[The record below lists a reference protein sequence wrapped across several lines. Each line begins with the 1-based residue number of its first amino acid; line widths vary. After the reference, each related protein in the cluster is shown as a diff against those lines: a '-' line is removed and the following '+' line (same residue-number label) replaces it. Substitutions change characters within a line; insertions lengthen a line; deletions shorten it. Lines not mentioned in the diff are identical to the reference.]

1 MERDFDWNPLVPVC
15 PHDFPLL
22 VGRRWAVF
30 GQEDARLATLGTTT
44 KSSTCRPVEVA
55 MTVWMK
61 NLGNDIYG
69 REMTSMAYMKGS
81 PRCGL
86 TNLCTSC
93 IDLFTSFFKTFQTRT
108 GICAQVNKDAND
120 ECRVTLSCTT
130 VAFCYAVSHIHH
142 VMNLSNETS
151 YTYSNCHFRVI
162 FLCFGPFIGTNFE
175 HQLVLL
181 SVFIQHAAAL
191 LYFVKWYC
199 LSFLF
204 KEVE

>member
-61 NLGNDIYG
+61 NLFSEELVLGLSVND
-69 REMTSMAYMKGS
+69 REMTGKWHLWHPWQEAQDMDLLVFVQTLVL
-81 PRCGL
+81 P
-86 TNLCTSC
+86 SC
-93 IDLFTSFFKTFQTRT
+93 IDVFTSFFKTFQTRT
-108 GICAQVNKDAND
+108 GICAQVNKDAKND

-142 VMNLSNETS
+142 VTNLSNETS
-151 YTYSNCHFRVI
+151 YT
-162 FLCFGPFIGTNFE
+162 
-175 HQLVLL
+175 
-181 SVFIQHAAAL
+181 
-191 LYFVKWYC
+191 
-199 LSFLF
+199 
-204 KEVE
+204 